1 MIAAKPNIL
10 KTVSGIIIAII
21 ALYGVTGSAV
31 ADHVVLVTGEVMTVD
46 HAHLKDG
53 RVWITWN
60 GLSLSIA
67 EKDVQRIESDGKNH
81 IIVHDNPSP
90 SKPEL
95 STPGTQNPPPKKI
108 ASQRKPQTKS
118 PPAKRSAPENAAGK
132 SKAPAKTDQNTDS
145 SEPVELSAT
154 AEELLTFLEFDGFG
168 DIKWGA
174 HREAQTGLKRVFKN
188 SELPEVIEYVRPTDS
203 LQLGSDAEPATIKY
217 AFWKDRLYMV
227 TLWAPGPEAFDS
239 IRQAMVNKFGQGIPK
254 PENPHTLYWID
265 DDADRMIEYLEDKG
279 LSLLWMRSREI
290 NNQYK
295 LTQLRFPIRAG
306 QGVPAVNVK

>member
-1 MIAAKPNIL
+1 MIITQPNNL
-10 KTVSGIIIAII
+10 KTV
-21 ALYGVTGSAV
+21 YGVVFALLAILVVVNGA
-31 ADHVVLVTGEVMTVD
+31 AAKQMVVLATGEVMTVD
-46 HAHLKDG
+46 RAQVRDG

-67 EKDVQRIESDGKNH
+67 EKDVLRIESDGKNH
-81 IIVHDNPSP
+81 TIVQDKSPPSQPEP
-90 SKPEL
+90 SSPETRKP
-95 STPGTQNPPPKKI
+95 TTGKI
-108 ASQRKPQTKS
+108 ASKRKHHTKS
-118 PPAKRSAPENAAGK
+118 APVKRSAPEKAA
-132 SKAPAKTDQNTDS
+132 AETDKDTDS

-174 HREAQTGLKRVFKN
+174 HREAQIGLKRLYKN

-227 TLWAPGPEAFDS
+227 TLWAPGPEAFES

-254 PENPHTLYWID
+254 PDNPQTLYWID
-265 DDADRMIEYLEDKG
+265 EDADRMIEYLEDKG

-295 LTQLRFPIRAG
+295 LAQLRFPIRAG
-306 QGVPAVNVK
+306 QGVSAVNVK